1 LIVWT
6 TRQSTHLFG
15 IALALLTLIAL
26 PAPAGAAPASG
37 KRPRVRTTTRGK
49 RVVRRHGLRVRARA
63 RLARRTLS
71 RTARSALLSLGVK
84 LGELKKRAAGTR
96 MGKGTIRLRH
106 RAGQITLAVSASLTA
121 AGDAL
126 EAGLGPVGAR
136 RVHTL
141 RAFNPLAIAA
151 FAVNKI
157 RKDPWFFA
165 TYGTFSLALS
175 LGSMPAMLALGVP
188 PAIATTLPL
197 GPPVDLVAVTLR
209 EHFRRKDRSR
219 SFWGTLGSLR
229 REYTAFGQERRKKNR
244 TFIYGD
250 AARGFISHGEPGP
263 TSATPTP
270 ASALRTYGL

>member
-1 LIVWT
+1 M
-6 TRQSTHLFG
+6 
-15 IALALLTLIAL
+15 
-26 PAPAGAAPASG
+26 
-37 KRPRVRTTTRGK
+37 
-49 RVVRRHGLRVRARA
+49 RRK
-63 RLARRTLS
+63 LS
-71 RTARSALLSLGVK
+71 RTARSSLATLGARLGK
-84 LGELKKRAAGTR
+84 LKRRAADTR
-96 MGKGTIRLRH
+96 LGKRLVRFKH

-136 RVHTL
+136 RVHKL

-151 FAVNKI
+151 FAVQKI

-175 LGSMPAMLALGVP
+175 IGSMPAMLALGVP

-209 EHFRRKDRSR
+209 EHFRREDRSR

-229 REYTAFGQERRKKNR
+229 REYTAFGKERRKKNR
-244 TFIYGD
+244 SFLYGD
-250 AARGFISHGEPGP
+250 AARDFISHGEPGP
-263 TSATPTP
+263 TSATLPP
-270 ASALRTYGL
+270 KLGAYAAGL